1 MRRKFPFLALFS
13 ASLLALAACSS
24 DEPEQAPAAQPAAA
38 PAEEPLPAMDD
49 MSALNAAPQAPAA
62 KAAPQ
67 TAAPSLQPG
76 SSGRYVLQV
85 SVWDN
90 PASAKKH
97 VRDLDAFGIPAYVVK
112 VENPGGLEGEFWRV
126 RVGFFKTVP
135 EARAYGN
142 EVLKARGLGFWIDN
156 RANDEVGDPNNEY
169 AAAPERESAP
179 ASSDWQE
186 QPAAEPAPEPA
197 PAPEPEPAPAA
208 AEPAPAQEA
217 APAPEPAPAAEPAAV
232 SDDGWD

>member
-1 MRRKFPFLALFS
+1 MRSKFPFLLLLG
-13 ASLLALAACSS
+13 ASLLALGACSS
-24 DEPEQAPAAQPAAA
+24 DEPEPAPAAQPAAA
-38 PAEEPLPAMDD
+38 PADEPLPAMDD
-49 MSALNAAPQAPAA
+49 MSALNAAPKAPAA
-62 KAAPQ
+62 QAAPQ
-67 TAAPSLQPG
+67 QASAPALQPG

-97 VRDLDAFGIPAYVVK
+97 VRDLDALGIPAYVVK

-142 EVLKARGLGFWIDN
+142 EVLTARGLGFWIYN
-156 RANDEVGDPNNEY
+156 RANDEVGDPNSEHE
-169 AAAPERESAP
+169 APPAQESAP

-186 QPAAEPAPEPA
+186 QPAQEPAPAAEPA

-217 APAPEPAPAAEPAAV
+217 APAAEPVAV